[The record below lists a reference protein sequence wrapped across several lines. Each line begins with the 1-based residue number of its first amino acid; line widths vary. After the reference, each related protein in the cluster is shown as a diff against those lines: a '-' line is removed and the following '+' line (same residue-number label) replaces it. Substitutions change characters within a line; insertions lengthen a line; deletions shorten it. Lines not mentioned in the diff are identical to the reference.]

1 MESRNRLGLL
11 TSLFLAAG
19 LATCNGRPSTVNTA
33 SEEAAIRKTDAEWL
47 KAAQARDLEKTVPF
61 WTDDATLV
69 DGDSGPVA
77 GKAAIRAYVSRAFA
91 LPGFSIGWQTDK
103 IEVAQSGELAYAT
116 GTSEVSF
123 TGPDG
128 KMLRE
133 TNESLAIWSKQPDG
147 SWKCSYEVMSP
158 VPAAARNAK

>member
-1 MESRNRLGLL
+1 VESKNRLALL

-19 LATCNGRPSTVNTA
+19 LAACKGRPGTVSTA
-33 SEEAAIRKTDAEWL
+33 SEEKTIRKTDAEWL
-47 KAAQARDLEKTVPF
+47 KAAQAHDLEKTVPF

-69 DGDSGPVA
+69 DGDSGKVV

-91 LPGFSIGWQTDK
+91 LPGFSIGWKTEQ
-103 IEVAQSGELAYAT
+103 IEVAQSGELAYTT
-116 GTSEVSF
+116 GTGEVSF

-128 KMLRE
+128 KMVSE
-133 TNESLAIWSKQPDG
+133 PNQSLAIWRKQPDG

-158 VPAAARNAK
+158 VPASTKNAN